1 MNRIQFNHILV
12 MISIFCI
19 TAAIGYGQE
28 MSKVKY
34 TINDDFETGELD
46 AWEPYPYSQD
56 IGYDAL
62 FFARNSPTYQNS
74 KYAIARPVRSN
85 NTAEL
90 EHGFTRRIDLWT
102 TGETALKCAIYFQSD
117 RNGDELELG
126 LGTFEGEFYTHTIK
140 NLKVNQWIEINL
152 PIREFRSSKDGR
164 SLVSGQHLQVV
175 TVKGSYKVVYYLYT
189 YTILMDNFSLNGEK
203 SSQFV
208 ALNPGSVNLDKFGET
223 ILKKHYFAGDK
234 ISIELQAEDGTG
246 ALKEVKGVLLDGN
259 KKVVRSNITFKMR
272 DGMWVNES
280 IYQVKKGDSRGQ
292 WILNLIGTTE
302 SGEEM
307 KDSFRFLVPVQKI
320 KGYPRLYFSSQELKD
335 KINRS
340 SPAAR
345 KILDNALNDTGFKK
359 INFENIKELDLTEE
373 NLTGLAY
380 DKMEGTTAYSAYSKW
395 LVPMQQLSGII
406 EKGSFRYAFTGDRK
420 AAEKAKAALLKLCS
434 FKNWN
439 AKWMLSHQFGTY
451 YPVGY
456 LLINIAAGYDMLH
469 DLMTAEERKYVREA
483 IMEKGL
489 KLFQRDMVEMN
500 RMPSNMTNHIA
511 VMVSGY
517 GLAAMVIYG
526 EEPDNPHLEPYL
538 SGILTKAKTF
548 MDRTYYED
556 GSYGEPIG
564 YMDMASRDI
573 VELASAFERNFGVD
587 LTNTTHLPEFYKYPL
602 YAAYNSGLIQSYG
615 DAGRGYSGFSQMH
628 SQWLVY
634 RNGDRYLY
642 KYVKP
647 YWDEGKG
654 GYFGFLWY
662 RDDLTPLLRDSLP
675 ASRVFSAKGMVMR
688 SGWSDRDA
696 VITNRVGPNS
706 NHYHLDQGSFQV
718 MINGEELLTDPGI
731 GIAGYYADPDYL
743 SYNTQSVAHNVLL
756 VDHSPESQNPAH
768 YDNGISALRT
778 WPRITHSF
786 NSETVDLVEGEF
798 KSVYR
803 DKLDSYTRTLMYLKG
818 GTLFLFDRI
827 KSKAGERHIYDWLF
841 HAPKN
846 GSERSIKTAGS
857 RLFIDRSKSRLTMD
871 ILTPSF
877 DNGNSPGETMIK
889 SVTITDR
896 NDPQLPE
903 SFVRYSTSD
912 SLSEVNFFATLLPE
926 PKPMGI
932 DYSPRPVVEKIK
944 DGGWI
949 GAKVTKED
957 GIDYGFFREEGTS
970 YVSGRTESGFQVAG
984 NRFAASTGLA
994 NQLKNVYFEGTSFG
1008 YQDFSIHSK
1017 KPVTCAVE
1025 IRGSHTIVNVEAD
1038 SGTEITI
1045 RSEKKPAGIVLN
1057 SSGLEKWEYRE
1068 LDRQIIIKLPAGRL
1082 DIEIN
1087 GYE

>member
-1 MNRIQFNHILV
+1 MNRSPFYR
-12 MISIFCI
+12 IFAIFFFFCL
-19 TAAIGYGQE
+19 TAEMGSGQE
-28 MSKVKY
+28 ISKVEY
-34 TINDDFETGELD
+34 TIADDFETGELD

-62 FFARNSPTYQNS
+62 FFARKSPTYQNS
-74 KYAIARPVRSN
+74 RYAIARPVKSN

-90 EHGFTRRIDLWT
+90 EHGFTKRIDLWT
-102 TGETALKCAIYFQSD
+102 TNETELKCAVYFQSD
-117 RNGDELELG
+117 RNADELELG
-126 LGTFEGEFYTHTIK
+126 LGTFDGEFYTHKINNPK
-140 NLKVNQWIEINL
+140 ANQWLGINL
-152 PIREFRSSKDGR
+152 PIREFISSRTGR
-164 SLVSGQHLQVV
+164 TLAPGQHLQVV

-203 SSQFV
+203 ASQFV
-208 ALNPGSVNLDKFGET
+208 AVNPGSINLDKFGVT

-234 ISIELQAEDGTG
+234 ISLELQAEEGMAGLREVTG
-246 ALKEVKGVLLDGN
+246 ELLNGKREIVKN
-259 KKVVRSNITFKMR
+259 NIAFRK
-272 DGMWVNES
+272 VNEKWINES
-280 IYQVKKGDSRGQ
+280 VYQIKKGDSRGQ
-292 WILNLIGTTE
+292 WMLKLQGRTT
-302 SGEEM
+302 SGD
-307 KDSFRFLVPVQKI
+307 KVIDSFYFLVPVKKI
-320 KGYPRLYFSSQELKD
+320 EGYPRLYFSAGELKD
-335 KINRS
+335 KLNRS
-340 SPAAR
+340 PEGAKR
-345 KILDNALNDTGFKK
+345 ILNNALTDTSFKQIK
-359 INFENIKELDLTEE
+359 IDRMQELDLTEE

-380 DKMEGTTAYSAYSKW
+380 DKMEGTTAYNAYSRW
-395 LVPMQQLSGII
+395 LAPMQQLAAIV
-406 EKGSFRYAFTGDRK
+406 EKGSFRYAFIGDRE
-420 AAEKAKAALLKLCS
+420 AAEKARAALLKLCS
-434 FKNWN
+434 FENWN
-439 AKWMLSHQFGTY
+439 AKWMLSHEFGTY

-456 LLINIAAGYDMLH
+456 LLVNIAAGYDMLH
-469 DLMTAEERKYVREA
+469 DVMTAEERKYVRDA

-517 GLAAMVIYG
+517 GLAAAAIYG
-526 EEPDNPHLEPYL
+526 EEPDNSYLEPYL

-548 MDRTYYED
+548 MDRTYYKD
-556 GSYGEPIG
+556 GSYGEPTG

-573 VELASAFERNFGVD
+573 VELAFAFERNFGVD
-587 LTNTTHLPEFYKYPL
+587 LTNRTHLPEFYKYPL

-615 DAGRGYSGFSQMH
+615 DAGRSYSGFSQTH
-628 SQWLVY
+628 SQWLVH

-662 RDDLTPLLRDSLP
+662 RDDLTPLVRDSLP
-675 ASRVFSAKGMVMR
+675 TSRVFSAKGMVMR
-688 SGWSDRDA
+688 SGWSDRDV

-706 NHYHLDQGSFQV
+706 NHYHLDQGTFQV
-718 MINGEELLTDPGI
+718 MANGEELLTDPGI
-731 GIAGYYADPDYL
+731 GIAGYYANPDYL
-743 SYNTQSVAHNVLL
+743 SYNTQSIAHNVLL

-768 YDNGISALRT
+768 YDNGIAALST
-778 WPRITHSF
+778 WPRMTHSF
-786 NSETVDLVEGEF
+786 NSETADVVEGEF
-798 KSVYR
+798 ASVYR
-803 DKLDSYTRTLMYLKG
+803 NKLDSYTRTLMYLKG
-818 GTLFLFDRI
+818 GTLFLFDRV

-846 GSERSIKTAGS
+846 GSERSIKTAGN
-857 RLFIDRSKSRLTMD
+857 RLFIDRAKSRLTMD

-877 DNGNSPGETMIK
+877 GAGNSSGEAMIK

-912 SLSEVNFFATLLPE
+912 SLSGVNFFATLLPE

-957 GIDYGFFREEGTS
+957 GIDYGFFREEGTAS
-970 YVSGRTESGFQVAG
+970 VSESTVSGFRTTG
-984 NRFAASTGLA
+984 NRFAVSTGLGGRLQKA
-994 NQLKNVYFEGTSFG
+994 YFEGTAFG
-1008 YQDFSIHSK
+1008 YQNFSIRSK
-1017 KPVTCAVE
+1017 APVTCAVE
-1025 IRGSHTIVNVEAD
+1025 IQGSRTIVNAEAG
-1038 SGTEITI
+1038 SETELAI
-1045 RSEKKPAGIVLN
+1045 RSETKPAGIILN
-1057 SSGLEKWEYRE
+1057 SSVLKNWEYRE
-1068 LDRQIIIKLPAGRL
+1068 SDRQVIIKIPAGRA

-1087 GYE
+1087 R